1 MARLFTTNSSWSS
14 KLLSILATI
23 TLLLAVAQAA
33 GPPDDRTYIQ
43 GTDKFGVTRNLAN
56 DRFPALYTGDFGD
69 CLGGQSL
76 INVTAFDAAYYAD
89 NMTVLFHIEG
99 TTNIKEDDIMLVI
112 SVDAYGEGR
121 FDMVFN
127 PCNAGAAYVQ

>member
-1 MARLFTTNSSWSS
+1 MARLSPVNSSWSS
-14 KLLSILATI
+14 KLLSILAI
-23 TLLLAVAQAA
+23 TTLFFAASKAA
-33 GPPDDRTYIQ
+33 GPPDDRTYLT
-43 GTDKFGVTRNLAN
+43 GTDKNGVTRNLAN
-56 DRFPALYTGDFGD
+56 DRYPALYTGEFGD

-76 INVTAFDAAYYAD
+76 INVTSFDAAYYAD
-89 NMTVLFHIEG
+89 NMTVLFHVMG

-127 PCNAGAAYVQ
+127 PCDANIKR